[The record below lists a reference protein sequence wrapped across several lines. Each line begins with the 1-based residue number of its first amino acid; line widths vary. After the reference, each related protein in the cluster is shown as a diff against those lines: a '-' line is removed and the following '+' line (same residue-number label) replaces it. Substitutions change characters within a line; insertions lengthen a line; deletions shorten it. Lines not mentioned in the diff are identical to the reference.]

1 MYDRNWIECV
11 FGNLYNVPYSIIT
24 IIIVS
29 SVIASKARV
38 EIPRSD
44 NDASAIGIIG
54 VFCID
59 VLIDIAYGEIVVL
72 RVPYYLRLTK
82 LSHAIRSQQDF
93 QGRNTS

>member
-1 MYDRNWIECV
+1 MYDRNRIECV
-11 FGNLYNVPYSIIT
+11 FGNLINVPDCIIA

-54 VFCID
+54 VFCIA
-59 VLIDIAYGEIVVL
+59 VNNGL
-72 RVPYYLRLTK
+72 
-82 LSHAIRSQQDF
+82 
-93 QGRNTS
+93 